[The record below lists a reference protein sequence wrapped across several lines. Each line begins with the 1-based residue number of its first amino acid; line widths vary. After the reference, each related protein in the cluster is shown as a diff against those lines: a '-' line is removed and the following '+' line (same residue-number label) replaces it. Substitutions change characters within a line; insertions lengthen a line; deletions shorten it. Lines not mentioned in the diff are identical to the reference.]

1 MTRQIT
7 IKLNEKRF
15 KPLLDKLSHNG
26 LGSVK
31 SYSELVGKIILFDY
45 LMWSEKCK
53 KLTNKTKMQFII
65 EKIKTRKNKMHEEFL
80 KVYKNFV
87 KKGKLPKNC
96 TDFC

>member
-31 SYSELVGKIILFDY
+31 SYSELIGKIVLFDY
-45 LMWSEKCK
+45 LNWSEKCK
-53 KLTNKTKMQFII
+53 KLNNKTKMQFII
-65 EKIKTRKNKMHEEFL
+65 EKMKISKRKMHEEFL
-80 KVYKNFV
+80 KVFEKFN

-96 TDFC
+96 DDFC